1 MEFIGNVPQSRLV
14 KQKLIAMSDIVH
26 SQLFLNAECRAILLP
41 SILARIKELLVS
53 SDEVCALCIKIY
65 LNYVFTFI
73 TMYANNFFS
82 TIICIYVYD
91 NYLV

>member
-41 SILARIKELLVS
+41 SVLARIKELLVS
-53 SDEVCALCIKIY
+53 SDEVCVFCIKLY
-65 LNYVFTFI
+65 FNHVC
-73 TMYANNFFS
+73 MQFFFFQQ
-82 TIICIYVYD
+82 
-91 NYLV
+91 